1 MHVTGAESI
10 ARIARENGVSKFI
23 HVSHLNA
30 HPQSASQFYT
40 SKAEGEIAVKEAF
53 PDATIVRPAAM
64 FGYEDRLLNSMASAS
79 MYPLHV
85 WPTLLMVTYSLA
97 DLVEA

>member
-30 HPQSASQFYT
+30 CLSSSSQFYT
-40 SKAEGEIAVKEAF
+40 TKAEGEIAVKEAF

-64 FGYEDRLLNSMASAS
+64 FGYEDRLLNSMASTF
-79 MYPLHV
+79 MYALTH
-85 WPTLLMVTYSLA
+85 LA
-97 DLVEA
+97 YVSDDYI